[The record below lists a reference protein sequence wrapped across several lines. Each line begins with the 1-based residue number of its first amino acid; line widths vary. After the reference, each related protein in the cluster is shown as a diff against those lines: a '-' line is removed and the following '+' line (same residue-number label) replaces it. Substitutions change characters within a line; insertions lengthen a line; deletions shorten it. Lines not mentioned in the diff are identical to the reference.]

1 MKFKCKTYDEYVESD
16 ECYEC
21 ECNEDCEQMKENIQS
36 ELGNK
41 SISESKF
48 IITCKEKLKDMFDM
62 NDEDLT
68 IYISNMSKDFLK
80 HIQRQIQD
88 TLKFLIHSEIKKQL
102 KENVSFF
109 LDSNFKDALA
119 GEIIIATK
127 DENYAKIKIQ
137 EIALNKIK
145 SFLTQKGGYNDRSIA
160 KTLDEVI
167 SEKVSKDT
175 EIAISELKKET
186 IEKFNKE
193 AMKAMMSGMAK
204 TLGNDTKLL
213 QILTNI

>member
-1 MKFKCKTYDEYVESD
+1 
-16 ECYEC
+16 
-21 ECNEDCEQMKENIQS
+21 
-36 ELGNK
+36 
-41 SISESKF
+41 
-48 IITCKEKLKDMFDM
+48 
-62 NDEDLT
+62 
-68 IYISNMSKDFLK
+68 
-80 HIQRQIQD
+80 
-88 TLKFLIHSEIKKQL
+88 LIHSEIKKQL